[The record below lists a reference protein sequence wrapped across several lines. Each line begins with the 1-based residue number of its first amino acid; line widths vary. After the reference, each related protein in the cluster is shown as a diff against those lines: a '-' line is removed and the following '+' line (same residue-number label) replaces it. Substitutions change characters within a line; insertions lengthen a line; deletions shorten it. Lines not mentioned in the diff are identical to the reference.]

1 MMLQLIQN
9 VPLGLRYM
17 LLSSMGFAL
26 MGATVKTV
34 SQYGIPLMEIVI
46 ARALVSLII
55 SYADVKRKRI
65 PVWGHNKLLLSA
77 RGIVGAAALVCV
89 YYSVTT
95 LPLAEATILQYM
107 HPVFTALLA
116 FMLLGERVQFSTMIC
131 IVLSITGLVVMVK
144 PDLFFAAETDLP
156 LFSIMMALLGAFGS
170 AIAYVIVRRL
180 SQTEDSSVIILYFP
194 LIALPAA
201 IVLSGGE
208 WVAPDGYALMLLILV
223 GVFTQVGQVG
233 LTKAMQH
240 EAASK
245 ATAFSYIQVIFSIL
259 LGWFVFSE
267 LPSLWTLTGGG
278 LIITGALVNVLWKR

>member
-1 MMLQLIQN
+1 MQWIHN
-9 VPLGLRYM
+9 IPLGLRYM
-17 LLSSMGFAL
+17 LLSSLGFAL
-26 MGATVKTV
+26 MGASVKMV

-55 SYADVKRKRI
+55 SYADVRRKRI
-65 PVWGHNKLLLSA
+65 SVWGHNKLLLIA
-77 RGIVGAAALVCV
+77 RGVVGAAALICV
-89 YYSVTT
+89 FYSVTT

-131 IVLSITGLVVMVK
+131 IVLSIAGLLVMVK
-144 PDLFFAAETDLP
+144 PDLFFAAEIDLP
-156 LFSIMMALLGAFGS
+156 LMSIIAALLGAFGS
-170 AIAYVIVRRL
+170 GVAYVIVRRL
-180 SQTEDSSVIILYFP
+180 SQTEDSSVIIFYFP

-201 IVLSGGE
+201 LLLSAGEFVLPN
-208 WVAPDGYALMLLILV
+208 AYTLILLIMV
-223 GVFTQVGQVG
+223 GVFTQIGQVG
-233 LTKAMQH
+233 LTNAMKH

-267 LPSLWTLTGGG
+267 LPSLWTLLGGG
-278 LIITGALVNVLWKR
+278 LIVTGALINVLWKR